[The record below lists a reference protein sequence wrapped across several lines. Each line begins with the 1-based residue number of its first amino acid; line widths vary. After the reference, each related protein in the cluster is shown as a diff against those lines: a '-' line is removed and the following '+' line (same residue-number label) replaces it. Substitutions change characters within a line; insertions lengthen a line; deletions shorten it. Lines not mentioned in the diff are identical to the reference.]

1 MGRGLIS
8 EEVINQIRDR
18 IDIVDLVGQHV
29 SLTRAGQNL
38 KGLCPFHQE
47 KSPSFTVSPSRQIFH
62 CFGCGAGG
70 NVFTFL
76 TRITGATFPETVRDL
91 GRKVGIEVQEPTADS
106 GSQAQQANRTEHMNQ
121 TAARWFHENLRD
133 DLVGAEA
140 RAYLAGRGIQQST
153 IDRFG
158 IGAAPAEW
166 DGLLKAL
173 AKQDI
178 TSQDL
183 ASAGLVIAR
192 DSGTGYYDRFRGRV
206 MFTITDLRKRV
217 VGFGG
222 RVLGDGTPKYLN
234 SPDTPLFKK
243 GQTLFAL
250 DVAREAIARTKTVIV
265 VEGYFD
271 AIALH
276 QAGLTHTVATLGT
289 ALTPEHV
296 QVLRRFASKVVL
308 LFDPDAAG
316 VRAALRGLD
325 LFVNSG
331 LGVKVVTLPT
341 GDDPDTYVRKEGPEA
356 FTRLEQQAPS
366 LLDFALEQSLKTAE
380 GSTIEGRIRSV
391 DEILKILQKSEHPI
405 EREERIRL
413 VAERFGINQQR
424 LIDRYPV
431 LKDKSRP
438 APASLRAVSP
448 PVPSSKGAP
457 EERDLV
463 YLLLHGQLSP
473 SEVRKLRPDAF
484 SMPACRRIVE
494 RALANLEQD
503 GRVGLRRVLDSVVDD
518 PECGSLATELSMRE
532 EHFDDPRAH
541 IQGCLNTI
549 DRKRAEADLR
559 DLIGQLKAAE
569 REGRVEDARALNE
582 QVNELRSQ
590 KAGRPTG
597 TLSLVKE

>member
-1 MGRGLIS
+1 
-8 EEVINQIRDR
+8 
-18 IDIVDLVGQHV
+18 
-29 SLTRAGQNL
+29 
-38 KGLCPFHQE
+38 
-47 KSPSFTVSPSRQIFH
+47 
-62 CFGCGAGG
+62 
-70 NVFTFL
+70 
-76 TRITGATFPETVRDL
+76 
-91 GRKVGIEVQEPTADS
+91 
-106 GSQAQQANRTEHMNQ
+106 
-121 TAARWFHENLRD
+121 
-133 DLVGAEA
+133 
-140 RAYLAGRGIQQST
+140 
-153 IDRFG
+153 
-158 IGAAPAEW
+158 
-166 DGLLKAL
+166 
-173 AKQDI
+173 
-178 TSQDL
+178 
-183 ASAGLVIAR
+183 
-192 DSGTGYYDRFRGRV
+192 
-206 MFTITDLRKRV
+206 
-217 VGFGG
+217 
-222 RVLGDGTPKYLN
+222 
-234 SPDTPLFKK
+234 
-243 GQTLFAL
+243 
-250 DVAREAIARTKTVIV
+250 
-265 VEGYFD
+265 
-271 AIALH
+271 
-276 QAGLTHTVATLGT
+276 
-289 ALTPEHV
+289 V

-366 LLDFALEQSLKTAE
+366 LLDFALEHSLKTAE

-424 LIDRYPV
+424 LIDRYPA
-431 LKDKSRP
+431 LKDKFRP
-438 APASLRAVSP
+438 ASAALRAVPP
-448 PVPSSKGAP
+448 PVPSPP

-473 SEVRKLRPDAF
+473 SEVRELRPDAF
-484 SMPACRRIVE
+484 SIPACRRIVE

-532 EHFDDPRAH
+532 EHFDDPHAH
-541 IQGCLNTI
+541 IQGCLKTI
-549 DRKRAEADLR
+549 DRKRAEAVLR
-559 DLIGQLKAAE
+559 DLIAQLKAAE

-590 KAGRPTG
+590 KAGRPAG

>member
-1 MGRGLIS
+1 
-8 EEVINQIRDR
+8 
-18 IDIVDLVGQHV
+18 
-29 SLTRAGQNL
+29 
-38 KGLCPFHQE
+38 
-47 KSPSFTVSPSRQIFH
+47 
-62 CFGCGAGG
+62 
-70 NVFTFL
+70 
-76 TRITGATFPETVRDL
+76 
-91 GRKVGIEVQEPTADS
+91 
-106 GSQAQQANRTEHMNQ
+106 
-121 TAARWFHENLRD
+121 
-133 DLVGAEA
+133 
-140 RAYLAGRGIQQST
+140 LAGRGIEQAT
-153 IDRFG
+153 IERFG

-166 DGLLKAL
+166 DGLLKAMV
-173 AKQDI
+173 KQGF
-178 TSQDL
+178 TPQDL
-183 ASAGLVIAR
+183 GAAGLVIAR
-192 DSGTGYYDRFRGRV
+192 DSGTGCYDRFRGRV

-222 RVLGDGTPKYLN
+222 RVLGEGTPKYLN

-289 ALTPEHV
+289 ALTLEHV

-331 LGVKVVTLPT
+331 LGVKVVTLPL
-341 GDDPDTYVRKEGPEA
+341 GDDPDTYVRKQGPEA
-356 FTRLEQQAPS
+356 FVRLEQQAPS
-366 LLDFALEQSLKTAE
+366 LLDFALEHSVKTAE
-380 GSTIEGRIRSV
+380 GSTIEGRIRGV
-391 DEILKILQKSEHPI
+391 DEISKILQKSEHPI
-405 EREERIRL
+405 EREERIRV

-424 LIDRYPV
+424 LIDRYPE
-431 LKDKSRP
+431 LKDKSRQPP
-438 APASLRAVSP
+438 AGLKAAAPVSL
-448 PVPSSKGAP
+448 SKGAP

-463 YLLLHGQLSP
+463 YFILHGQLSP
-473 SEVRKLRPDAF
+473 SDVRRLRPEAF
-484 SMPACRRIVE
+484 SIPACRRIVE
-494 RALANLEQD
+494 RALGNLEQD
-503 GRVGLRRVLDSVVDD
+503 GRIGLRKVLDSVVDD

-532 EHFDDPRAH
+532 EHFDDSRAH
-541 IQGCLNTI
+541 IQDCLNTI
-549 DRKRAEADLR
+549 DRKRAEAVLR

-569 REGRVEDARALNE
+569 RVGRIDDARALNA

-590 KAGRPTG
+590 KAGRPAG